1 MGIIKKDFKYKVINN
16 FLTKEETILLEKY
29 CICKHRYNKESFDLK
44 QSKVGDT
51 YFYADP
57 LMQSLMVCKKELM
70 EKETGLKLFPTYAF
84 WRMYTMFA
92 DLKKQKDRPSCE
104 ISVTV
109 QIGSCGTPWS
119 IFMDGNEV
127 KLNNGDAVVYLGCEL
142 DHWREEFTGD
152 WHAQTFLHY
161 VDQDGPFADYKN
173 DKNPLI
179 GCEYENNK

>member
-1 MGIIKKDFKYKVINN
+1 MIDNFKFKIIKNVLAEEEIKLLKIWFSIKQRINFN
-16 FLTKEETILLEKY
+16 
-29 CICKHRYNKESFDLK
+29 SFDCVQNDNADSMFYGNPITDALLLK
-44 QSKVGDT
+44 T
-51 YFYADP
+51 TP
-57 LMQSLMVCKKELM
+57 LIEKNIEEEL
-70 EKETGLKLFPTYAF
+70 LPTYSYS
-84 WRMYTMFA
+84 RIYTKFA
-92 DLKKQKDRPSCE
+92 DLKKHKDRPSCE

>member
-57 LMQSLMVCKKELM
+57 LMQSLMVSKKELM

-92 DLKKQKDRPSCE
+92 DLKKHKDRPSCE
-104 ISVTV
+104 ISATLH
-109 QIGSCGTPWS
+109 IGSDGSDWP
-119 IFMDGNEV
+119 IYMDGQEIYL
-127 KLNNGDAVVYLGCEL
+127 KPGDGVVYSGTKVE
-142 DHWREEFTGD
+142 HWREEFYGD
-152 WHAQTFLHY
+152 WYAQVFLHW
-161 VDQDGPFADYKN
+161 VLKNGQYKDFYK
-173 DKNPLI
+173 DKRQHFGI
-179 GCEYENNK
+179 KK